1 MNVGLFVSED
11 IRASPKSS
19 CANARIEAEDSVSVK
34 PVGPRYCMGVTS
46 TDRTRPQAQSRFDRF
61 VDRIERWIAPISEEE
76 EAIEE
81 VILSSENQHLALV
94 GIVVAV
100 LGMTGALVI
109 AYTIGGAELVR
120 KLAYFGVFVSAV
132 VGSASMFI
140 PVPGALAGIT
150 VGLLLDPIPYVP
162 LPQPIVIALIVAA
175 GSAVGEL
182 TGYSTGV
189 GGRGIIGNSRMGRV
203 LVRLM
208 RRHGTLTVFC
218 VAAVPNPFIDV
229 GGIAAGVAGMSIRRF
244 FTVMLIGKTINYVT
258 IAYLV
263 NAGIDVVQRWFT

>member
-1 MNVGLFVSED
+1 MASTEQKP
-11 IRASPKSS
+11 RA
-19 CANARIEAEDSVSVK
+19 
-34 PVGPRYCMGVTS
+34 
-46 TDRTRPQAQSRFDRF
+46 AQSRYDRLMQ
-61 VDRIERWIAPISEEE
+61 RIEQWIAPVSEEE
-76 EAIEE
+76 EALEE
-81 VILSSENQHLALV
+81 VILASENQRLALV
-94 GIVVAV
+94 GIGVALV
-100 LGMTGALVI
+100 GMTGALVI

-132 VGSASMFI
+132 IGSASMFV

-162 LPQPIVIALIVAA
+162 LPQPIVIAVIVAA

-189 GGRGIIGNSRMGRV
+189 GGRGVIGNSRMGRI

-229 GGIAAGVAGMSIRRF
+229 GGIAAGVAGMTMRRF
-244 FTVMLIGKTINYVT
+244 IVVMFVGKTVNYIT

-263 NAGIDVVQRWFT
+263 NSGNGVAQRWFA